1 MFRNIVYI
9 IASILIFFIGMI
21 FYGIILN
28 IRETTLQEAMQKK
41 GLTELYN
48 VRIIVDRKNYH
59 LDLYSNE
66 TKIKSYKAVFGRNN
80 SNIKIFKGDYATP
93 IGKYRI
99 CKKDTNFKYYKNLQ
113 LNYPT
118 PKDAAEALQNRLI
131 TRKDYMEIKYSY
143 DHIQCPPS
151 NTPLGAEIGI
161 HGIGKYNFIF
171 KNLPFVFNWT
181 DGSIAISNENIDEL
195 FSVTQIGTPVEIK
208 N

>member
-1 MFRNIVYI
+1 MVRNVIYI

-28 IRETTLQEAMQKK
+28 IREITLPEAMHNK
-41 GLTELYN
+41 GLKKLQN
-48 VRIIVDRKNYH
+48 VRIIIDRKNYH
-59 LDLYSNE
+59 LDLYSNGM
-66 TKIKSYKAVFGRNN
+66 KIKSYKAVFGRNN
-80 SNIKIFKGDYATP
+80 SYMKTSKGDYVTP

-99 CKKDTNFKYYKNLQ
+99 CRKDTNFKYYKNLQ

-118 PKDAAEALQNRLI
+118 TKDAAEALQNRII
-131 TRKDYMEIKYSY
+131 TRKEYMEIKYSH
-143 DHIQCPPS
+143 DHNQCPPS
-151 NTPLGAEIGI
+151 DTPLGAGIGI

-181 DGSIAISNENIDEL
+181 DGSIAVSNENIDEL
-195 FSVTQIGTPVEIK
+195 FSVTKVGTQVEIK